1 MRGERIRRMDRA
13 LREFGSSPHARG
25 THGSAVRR
33 HHLVRFIPACAGNAF
48 RCVALCRWVSGSSP
62 HARGTPDAELRRLD
76 VARFIPACA
85 GNASM
90 RATTRSPQPV
100 HPRMRGERCVT
111 HSMCPAIG
119 GSSPH
124 ARGTLPVQP
133 KYFAPTRFIPACAGN
148 ANIVLY
154 SAPFISVHPRMRG
167 ERCASCA
174 PPFVLNGSSP
184 HARGTPDGNDKP
196 PHVRRFIPA
205 CAGNARASLFQWAG
219 MSVHPRMRGER
230 RSYLRE
236 ILALVGSSPHARGTR
251 WKCFPR
257 PDPGR
262 FIPACAGNACT
273 PPACT
278 LTRAVHPRMR
288 GERGTATTDRG

>member
-1 MRGERIRRMDRA
+1 MRGERWKSTVSRHSRI
-13 LREFGSSPHARG
+13 GSSPHARG
-25 THGSAVRR
+25 TPAREARVHYQHRFIPACAGNASAGWTGRCASSVHPRMR
-33 HHLVRFIPACAGNAF
+33 GERLSVCCVVSMGVRFIPACAGNAT
-48 RCVALCRWVSGSSP
+48 RRRSAHWPASVHPRMRGERIGLAYLSAALIGSSP

-184 HARGTPDGNDKP
+184 HARGTRCVCRHD
-196 PHVRRFIPA
+196 
-205 CAGNARASLFQWAG
+205 
-219 MSVHPRMRGER
+219 
-230 RSYLRE
+230 
-236 ILALVGSSPHARGTR
+236 
-251 WKCFPR
+251 
-257 PDPGR
+257 
-262 FIPACAGNACT
+262 
-273 PPACT
+273 
-278 LTRAVHPRMR
+278 
-288 GERGTATTDRG
+288 